1 MNGLRIAD
9 CGLRIQGSRR
19 RRAATLVCQF
29 TGHSCPVFLAPRTC
43 LKLATVQSPE
53 LADKLVGP
61 TPRALTASLPQSAIR
76 NPQSEIYPCH
86 AL

>member
-19 RRAATLVCQF
+19 RAAMLVCQF
-29 TGHSCPVFLAPRTC
+29 TRHSCPVFLAPRTR
-43 LKLATVQSPE
+43 LKLATVRSPE
-53 LADKLVGP
+53 LADKHVCP
-61 TPRALTASLPQSAIR
+61 TPRALTACLPQSAVR